1 LRTGDTDEMAIVVVY
16 GVDTSIEQEI
26 QKGNISQMQTEIN
39 NFSSL
44 SKIYLLTMDYCSY
57 DSLFNNNVIHIP
69 CGFKV
74 RSNSFIVRFL
84 FSIIYVFRSFFEI
97 MKRRKDIELMVSQ
110 GTTTLQCVVA
120 SGIIKVPFILF
131 IHYLS
136 YQEELILKRKL
147 LATIFW
153 AIESYTIAHAD
164 QIIALSQKIKSQVL
178 PLNMRVQII
187 PNYVDVKVT
196 DRLDRKQLREKY
208 QFGESLKVIL
218 FVGRLHPVKN
228 VDFLLK
234 AYKHIV
240 SEVNSKVVILG
251 DGPERMPL
259 EALAKDL
266 DIADKVDFKG
276 FVLKDEVLEYM
287 NASDILVLPSLVE
300 GQPRVILEA
309 WACGL
314 PVVAAKSSGL
324 QDLIND
330 GIDGILF
337 DVHSEKELV
346 NAIIGALKAAKSNLL
361 IENGEKRVKE
371 FEKERI
377 LSMQI
382 EAIQTL
388 LNKTILSKTRLS

>member
-1 LRTGDTDEMAIVVVY
+1 MAIVVVY

-84 FSIIYVFRSFFEI
+84 FSIIYVFRSVFEI

-120 SGIIKVPFILF
+120 SRIIKVPFMLF

-136 YQEELILKRKL
+136 YQEELVLKRKL

-153 AIESYTIAHAD
+153 MIESYTIAHAD
-164 QIIALSQKIKSQVL
+164 QIIALNQKTKSQIL

-187 PNYVDVKVT
+187 PNYVDVRAA
-196 DRLDRKQLREKY
+196 DLLDRAQLRKKF
-208 QFGESLKVIL
+208 QFDKSEKVIL

-228 VDFLLK
+228 VDLLLK
-234 AYKHIV
+234 AYKYLLGNNCKI
-240 SEVNSKVVILG
+240 VILG
-251 DGPERMPL
+251 DGPEREHL
-259 EALAKDL
+259 EKLAKDL
-266 DIADKVDFKG
+266 GINEDVSFKG
-276 FVLKDEVLEYM
+276 FQPKKLVLEYM
-287 NASDILVLPSLVE
+287 KASDVLVLPSLVE
-300 GQPRVILEA
+300 GQPRVVLEA
-309 WACGL
+309 WACSL
-314 PVVAAKSSGL
+314 PVVAAKNSGL
-324 QDLIND
+324 NDLVNNKK
-330 GIDGILF
+330 DGILF
-337 DVHSEKELV
+337 NAQSERDLAH
-346 NAIIGALKAAKSNLL
+346 AIMIALDQNNNTRLR
-361 IENGEKRVKE
+361 ENGKRRSKE
-371 FEKERI
+371 FEKEAI
-377 LSMQI
+377 LLKQIKVMQVF
-382 EAIQTL
+382 
-388 LNKTILSKTRLS
+388 LNK

>member
-1 LRTGDTDEMAIVVVY
+1 MAIAVVY

-84 FSIIYVFRSFFEI
+84 FSIIYVFRSVFEI

-120 SGIIKVPFILF
+120 SRIIKVPFMLF

-136 YQEELILKRKL
+136 YQEELVLKRKL

-153 AIESYTIAHAD
+153 MIESYTIAHAD
-164 QIIALSQKIKSQVL
+164 QIIALNQKTKSQIL

-187 PNYVDVKVT
+187 PNYVDVRAA
-196 DRLDRKQLREKY
+196 DLLDRAQLRKKF
-208 QFGESLKVIL
+208 QFDKSEKVIL

-228 VDFLLK
+228 VDLLLK
-234 AYKHIV
+234 AYKYLLGNNCKI
-240 SEVNSKVVILG
+240 VILG
-251 DGPERMPL
+251 DGPEREHL
-259 EALAKDL
+259 EKLAKDL
-266 DIADKVDFKG
+266 GINEDVSFKG
-276 FVLKDEVLEYM
+276 FQPKKLVLEYM
-287 NASDILVLPSLVE
+287 KASDVLVLPSLVE
-300 GQPRVILEA
+300 GQPRVVLEA
-309 WACGL
+309 WACSL
-314 PVVAAKSSGL
+314 PVVAAKNSGL
-324 QDLIND
+324 NDLVNNKK
-330 GIDGILF
+330 DGILF
-337 DVHSEKELV
+337 NAQSERDLAH
-346 NAIIGALKAAKSNLL
+346 AIMIALDQNNNTRLR
-361 IENGEKRVKE
+361 ENGKRRSKE
-371 FEKERI
+371 FEKEAI
-377 LSMQI
+377 LLKQIKVMQVF
-382 EAIQTL
+382 
-388 LNKTILSKTRLS
+388 LNK

>member
-1 LRTGDTDEMAIVVVY
+1 
-16 GVDTSIEQEI
+16 
-26 QKGNISQMQTEIN
+26 
-39 NFSSL
+39 
-44 SKIYLLTMDYCSY
+44 
-57 DSLFNNNVIHIP
+57 
-69 CGFKV
+69 
-74 RSNSFIVRFL
+74 
-84 FSIIYVFRSFFEI
+84 
-97 MKRRKDIELMVSQ
+97 
-110 GTTTLQCVVA
+110 
-120 SGIIKVPFILF
+120 
-131 IHYLS
+131 
-136 YQEELILKRKL
+136 
-147 LATIFW
+147 
-153 AIESYTIAHAD
+153 
-164 QIIALSQKIKSQVL
+164 
-178 PLNMRVQII
+178 
-187 PNYVDVKVT
+187 
-196 DRLDRKQLREKY
+196 
-208 QFGESLKVIL
+208 L

>member
-1 LRTGDTDEMAIVVVY
+1 
-16 GVDTSIEQEI
+16 
-26 QKGNISQMQTEIN
+26 
-39 NFSSL
+39 
-44 SKIYLLTMDYCSY
+44 
-57 DSLFNNNVIHIP
+57 
-69 CGFKV
+69 
-74 RSNSFIVRFL
+74 
-84 FSIIYVFRSFFEI
+84 